1 MLLLDFQSIEE
12 VEQFVSIIA
21 FPPKEKG
28 LFPLISSP
36 ILYTRRRRTKK
47 MGMETALRMIFLVV
61 FLGWLMV
68 WVLLPTKTY
77 KQAWTP
83 KLNTKLNSTY
93 FGEQGC
99 LYFFNLPF
107 LLLFNTQNYAEHNI
121 THHCTGTNLLLFTFP
136 MMFMASLSCVYLHFQ
151 KKSKNFNSKRL
162 Q

>member
-1 MLLLDFQSIEE
+1 MCVNHAVSYCIYVRWRVKGILSLINFFQNASFRLLVHRRSRVVCLHYSFST
-12 VEQFVSIIA
+12 
-21 FPPKEKG
+21 KG
-28 LFPLISSP
+28 KGSLPISSP

-99 LYFFNLPF
+99 LLF
-107 LLLFNTQNYAEHNI
+107 L
-121 THHCTGTNLLLFTFP
+121 
-136 MMFMASLSCVYLHFQ
+136 
-151 KKSKNFNSKRL
+151 
-162 Q
+162 